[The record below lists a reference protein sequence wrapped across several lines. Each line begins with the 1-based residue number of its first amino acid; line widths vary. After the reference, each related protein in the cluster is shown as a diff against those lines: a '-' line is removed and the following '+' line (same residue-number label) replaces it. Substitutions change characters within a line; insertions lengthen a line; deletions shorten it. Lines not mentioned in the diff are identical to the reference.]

1 MNELMISNTS
11 LGEILKCKMLLAYS
25 SSRTGGWEK
34 WVKKLILKLSKSP
47 SQINQ
52 KISEKTL
59 STPLI

>member
-11 LGEILKCKMLLAYS
+11 LSEILKCKMLLAYS

-34 WVKKLILKLSKSP
+34 WVKKLILKLSKNP